1 MQITSSEWI
10 LHPEGIFRG
19 RITAIEPTNRFVKGI
34 PELTF
39 MIETAPIN
47 EDGPKRAIRHR
58 IYCIGSDTSQF
69 SRMSRAISGKE
80 VNAETLIGGQAV
92 VVVQHY
98 VKDNGRKS
106 HRISQLGQSIV
117 LALIH
122 LSVRS

>member
-1 MQITSSEWI
+1 MRITASDWI
-10 LHPEGIFRG
+10 LHPEGTFG
-19 RITAIEPTNRFVKGI
+19 ARITDIEPTNRFVEGI
-34 PELTF
+34 PEMTF

-106 HRISQLGQSIV
+106 HRISRWQPYQERFSE
-117 LALIH
+117 
-122 LSVRS
+122 